1 MKKKFLFFIYTCLF
15 IMILA
20 LSFNNAGCAQRERII
35 KIGSQNVLSG
45 EFKYYGQEQLVS
57 INLAAKELA
66 PVSVGGFN
74 YKISVVSKDD
84 EGNAEKAYLVSQE
97 MIQEN
102 VSGVIGST
110 FNATTKAALPN
121 YQEFNIPMISTSAS
135 GTDFSKNGTNFF
147 RVIINNDQVV
157 ENTAGFIVS
166 QYKPE
171 KMVVINDGSE
181 YSVNF
186 IDYLEKSLSSISSQ
200 KINIF
205 KKYSINSEN
214 EDYKLLAENLL
225 IDDCELIFFCGEYQ
239 ILAKIID
246 ASRKAGVLSS
256 FLTEKLGMDEG
267 ITQLTD
273 AKYLEGL
280 MAVVPEPPSLSMFSE
295 DPKAVEFWR
304 KFKDLAPQIKGV
316 EISEPGK
323 FAPYAYDAFYMI
335 IEAMKKA
342 NSTLPEDYIDVLRNL
357 SYDGV
362 TGHIEFDSNGNL
374 KNPQSTIF
382 IIKNGT
388 WVRFQ
393 K

>member
-1 MKKKFLFFIYTCLF
+1 MKKSTLFFTYTCLF
-15 IMILA
+15 VILLL
-20 LSFNNAGCAQRERII
+20 LSLSNAGCSQRERII
-35 KIGSQNVLSG
+35 KVGSQNVLSG
-45 EFKYYGQEQLVS
+45 EYKYYGQEQLVS
-57 INLAAKELA
+57 MNLAAKELA
-66 PVSVGGFN
+66 PVSIGGFN

-84 EGNAEKAYLVSQE
+84 EGSAEKAYLVSQE
-97 MIQEN
+97 MVQEN

-135 GTDFSKNGTNFF
+135 STDLSKTGTNFF

-157 ENTAGFIVS
+157 ENIAGFIAS
-166 QYKPE
+166 QYEPK
-171 KMVVINDGSE
+171 KMVIINEESE
-181 YSVNF
+181 YSVNLV
-186 IDYLEKSLSSISSQ
+186 DYLEKTLQGISSQ

-205 KKYSINSEN
+205 KKYSIKPETEN
-214 EDYKLLAENLL
+214 YNLLAENLL
-225 IDDCELIFFCGEYQ
+225 IDDCDLVFFCGEYQ
-239 ILAKIID
+239 TLAKIID
-246 ASRKAGVLSS
+246 ASRQIGVTSS
-256 FLTEKLGMDEG
+256 FLTEKLGMNEG

-280 MAVVPEPPSLSMFSE
+280 MAVVPEPPSLAMFSE

-304 KFKDLAPQIKGV
+304 KFKDLAPQLKGI

-323 FAPYAYDAFYMI
+323 FAPYAYDAFNMM

-342 NSTLPEDYIDVLRNL
+342 NSSSPEDYIDVLRNL
-357 SYDGV
+357 TYDGV

-374 KNPQSTIF
+374 KNPQSTVF

>member
-1 MKKKFLFFIYTCLF
+1 MKKNILFFTYVCLF
-15 IMILA
+15 IMLLT
-20 LSFNNAGCAQRERII
+20 LSMFNAGCSQRERII

-45 EFKYYGQEQLVS
+45 EYNYYGQEQLVS
-57 INLAAKELA
+57 MNLAAKELA
-66 PVSVGGFN
+66 PVSIGGFN

-97 MIQEN
+97 MVQEN

-121 YQEFNIPMISTSAS
+121 YLEFNIPMISTSAS
-135 GTDFSKNGTNFF
+135 STDLSKAGTNFF

-157 ENTAGFIVS
+157 ENVAGFIAS

-171 KMVVINDGSE
+171 KMVIINEGSE

-186 IDYLEKSLSSISSQ
+186 VDFLEKTLLGISSQ
-200 KINIF
+200 QINIS
-205 KKYSINSEN
+205 KKYSIKPET
-214 EDYKLLAENLL
+214 EDYRLLAENLL
-225 IDDCELIFFCGEYQ
+225 IDDCDLIFFCGEYQ

-246 ASRKAGVLSS
+246 AARQIGVTSS
-256 FLTEKLGMDEG
+256 FLTEKLGMNEG

-280 MAVVPEPPSLSMFSE
+280 MAVVPEPPSLAMFSE

-304 KFKDLAPQIKGV
+304 KFKDIAPQIKSID
-316 EISEPGK
+316 ISEPGK
-323 FAPYAYDAFYMI
+323 FAPYAYDAFYML

-342 NSTLPEDYIDVLRNL
+342 NSTSPEDYIDVLRNL

-374 KNPQSTIF
+374 KNPQSTVF
-382 IIKNGT
+382 MIKNGT

>member
-1 MKKKFLFFIYTCLF
+1 MKKKYTYFIYSCLF
-15 IMILA
+15 IIIIA
-20 LSFNNAGCAQRERII
+20 LSFGNIGCSQRERII
-35 KIGSQNVLSG
+35 KIGSQSVMSG

-57 INLAAKELA
+57 MNIAAKEMA
-66 PVSVGGFN
+66 PVSIGGFN
-74 YKISVVSKDD
+74 YKVSVISRDD

-102 VSGVIGST
+102 VAGVIGST

-135 GTDFSKNGTNFF
+135 STDLSKSGSNFF
-147 RVIINNDQVV
+147 RLIINNDQIV
-157 ENTAGFIVS
+157 ENTADFIIS
-166 QYKPE
+166 QYNPGKL
-171 KMVVINDGSE
+171 VIIDNGSE

-186 IDYLEKSLSSISSQ
+186 VDYLENTLLDKSSQ
-200 KINIF
+200 KINVF
-205 KKYSINSEN
+205 KKYSVKPEN

-225 IDDCELIFFCGEYQ
+225 IDDSDLVFFCGEYQ
-239 ILAKIID
+239 MLAQIIG
-246 ASRKAGVLSS
+246 ASREIGVASS

-267 ITQLTD
+267 ITQLID

-280 MAVVPEPPSLSMFSE
+280 MAVVPDPPSLAMFSE

-304 KFKDLAPQIKGV
+304 KFKDMAPQIKGA
-316 EISEPGK
+316 EITEPGK
-323 FAPYAYDAFYMI
+323 FAPYAYDAFYIM

-342 NSTLPEDYIDVLRNL
+342 NSALPEDYIDVLR
-357 SYDGV
+357 STSFDGV
-362 TGHIEFDSNGNL
+362 TGHIEFDSNGDL
-374 KNPQSTIF
+374 KNPQSTVF
-382 IIKNGT
+382 QIKNGS

>member
-1 MKKKFLFFIYTCLF
+1 MKKSALFFLYTCL
-15 IMILA
+15 IIIVLV
-20 LSFNNAGCAQRERII
+20 LSLSNAGCSQRERII
-35 KIGSQNVLSG
+35 KVGSQNVLSG
-45 EFKYYGQEQLVS
+45 EYKYYGQEQLVS
-57 INLAAKELA
+57 MNLAAKELA
-66 PVSVGGFN
+66 PVSIGGFN
-74 YKISVVSKDD
+74 YKISVISKDD

-97 MIQEN
+97 MVQEN

-135 GTDFSKNGTNFF
+135 STDLSKTGTNFF

-157 ENTAGFIVS
+157 ENIAGFIAS
-166 QYKPE
+166 QFEPK
-171 KMVVINDGSE
+171 KMVIINEESE
-181 YSVNF
+181 YSINLVE
-186 IDYLEKSLSSISSQ
+186 YLEKTLLSISSQ

-205 KKYSINSEN
+205 KKYSIKPEI
-214 EDYKLLAENLL
+214 EDYNLLAENLL
-225 IDDCELIFFCGEYQ
+225 IDDCDLVFFCGEYQ
-239 ILAKIID
+239 TLAKIID
-246 ASRKAGVLSS
+246 ASRQIGVTSS
-256 FLTEKLGMDEG
+256 FLTEKLGMNEG

-280 MAVVPEPPSLSMFSE
+280 MAVAPEPPSLAMFSE

-323 FAPYAYDAFYMI
+323 FAPYAYDAFNMMVA
-335 IEAMKKA
+335 AMKKA
-342 NSTLPEDYIDVLRNL
+342 NSSSPEDYIDVLRNL
-357 SYDGV
+357 TYDGV

-374 KNPQSTIF
+374 KNPQSTVF

>member
-1 MKKKFLFFIYTCLF
+1 MKKNFLFFTYTCLF
-15 IMILA
+15 IMLLA
-20 LSFNNAGCAQRERII
+20 LSFNNAGCSQRERII

-45 EFKYYGQEQLVS
+45 EYKYYGQEQLVS
-57 INLAAKELA
+57 MNLAAKELA
-66 PVSVGGFN
+66 PVSIGGFN

-84 EGNAEKAYLVSQE
+84 EGNAEKSYLVSQE

-102 VSGVIGST
+102 VAGVIGST

-135 GTDFSKNGTNFF
+135 STDLSKTGTNFF

-171 KMVVINDGSE
+171 KMVIIDDGTE

-186 IDYLEKSLSSISSQ
+186 VDYLEKTLLSISSQ

-205 KKYSINSEN
+205 KKYSIKPET

-225 IDDCELIFFCGEYQ
+225 IDDSDLVFFCGEYQ
-239 ILAKIID
+239 VLARIIS
-246 ASRKAGVLSS
+246 ASREIGVSS
-256 FLTEKLGMDEG
+256 NFLTEKLGMDEG
-267 ITQLTD
+267 ITQLAD

-280 MAVVPEPPSLSMFSE
+280 MAVVPEPPSLAMFSE

-316 EISEPGK
+316 EIREPGK
-323 FAPYAYDAFYMI
+323 YAPYAYDAFYIM

-342 NSTLPEDYIDVLRNL
+342 NSTSPEDYIDVLRNL
-357 SYDGV
+357 AFDGV

-374 KNPQSTIF
+374 KDPQSTIF
-382 IIKNGT
+382 LIKNNT

>member
-1 MKKKFLFFIYTCLF
+1 MKKKYLFFIYSFLLIIVFT
-15 IMILA
+15 
-20 LSFNNAGCAQRERII
+20 LSFGNAGCSQRERII
-35 KIGSQNVLSG
+35 KIGSQSVLSG

-57 INLAAKELA
+57 MNIAAKELA
-66 PVSVGGFN
+66 PVSIGGFN

-84 EGNAEKAYLVSQE
+84 EGSAEKAYLVSQE

-102 VSGVIGST
+102 VAGVIGST

-121 YQEFNIPMISTSAS
+121 YLDLNIPMISTSAS
-135 GTDFSKNGTNFF
+135 STDLNKSGSNFF
-147 RVIINNDQVV
+147 RVIINNDQIV
-157 ENTAGFIVS
+157 ENAANFILS
-166 QYKPE
+166 RYKPE
-171 KMVVINDGSE
+171 KLVIISDSSE
-181 YSVNF
+181 YSLNF
-186 IDYLEKSLSSISSQ
+186 VGFLEKTLLGISSQ

-205 KKYSINSEN
+205 KKYSIKPET

-225 IDDCELIFFCGEYQ
+225 IDDCDLIFFCGDYKV
-239 ILAKIID
+239 LAKIISS
-246 ASRKAGVLSS
+246 SREIGVISS

-267 ITQLTD
+267 ISQLAD

-280 MAVVPEPPSLSMFSE
+280 MAVVPEPPSLAMFSE

-304 KFKDLAPQIKGV
+304 KFKDMAPQIKGV

-323 FAPYAYDAFYMI
+323 YAPYAYDAFYMI

-342 NSTLPEDYIDVLRNL
+342 NSALPEDYIDVLRSL
-357 SYDGV
+357 SFDGI

-374 KNPQSTIF
+374 KNPQSTVF
-382 IIKNGT
+382 QIKNGT

>member
-1 MKKKFLFFIYTCLF
+1 M
-15 IMILA
+15 
-20 LSFNNAGCAQRERII
+20 
-35 KIGSQNVLSG
+35 
-45 EFKYYGQEQLVS
+45 
-57 INLAAKELA
+57 NLAARELA
-66 PVSVGGFN
+66 PVSIGGFN

-84 EGNAEKAYLVSQE
+84 EGSAEKSYLVSQE
-97 MIQEN
+97 MVQEN

-135 GTDFSKNGTNFF
+135 GSDISKAGSNFF
-147 RVIINNDQVV
+147 RLIINNDQVV
-157 ENTAGFIVS
+157 ENAAAFIMS

-171 KMVVINDGSE
+171 KIVIINDSSE

-186 IDYLEKSLSSISSQ
+186 TDLLEKTLTSISSQ
-200 KINIF
+200 KINVF
-205 KKYSINSEN
+205 KKYSVKPES
-214 EDYKLLAENLL
+214 EDYKLLAENMV
-225 IDDCELIFFCGEYQ
+225 IDDSDLIFYCGDYR
-239 ILAKIID
+239 ILAKIVSS
-246 ASRKAGVLSS
+246 ARETGVTSL

-267 ITQLTD
+267 ISQLAD

-280 MAVVPEPPSLSMFSE
+280 MAIVPDPPSLAMFSE

-304 KFKDLAPQIKGV
+304 KFKDFAPQLKG
-316 EISEPGK
+316 IQITEPGK
-323 FAPYAYDAFYMI
+323 FAPYAYDAFYLI

-342 NSTLPEDYIDVLRNL
+342 NSPLPEDYIDALRNI

-374 KNPQSTIF
+374 KDPLSTIF
-382 IIKNGT
+382 VIKNGT
-388 WVRFQ
+388 WIRFQ

>member
-1 MKKKFLFFIYTCLF
+1 LG
-15 IMILA
+15 
-20 LSFNNAGCAQRERII
+20 NAGCSQRERII
-35 KIGSQNVLSG
+35 KVGSQNVLSG
-45 EFKYYGQEQLVS
+45 EYEYYGQEQLVS
-57 INLAAKELA
+57 MNLAAKELA
-66 PVSVGGFN
+66 PVSIGGFN

-97 MIQEN
+97 MVQEN

-135 GTDFSKNGTNFF
+135 STDLSKTGTNFF

-157 ENTAGFIVS
+157 ENIAGFIAS
-166 QYKPE
+166 QYEPE
-171 KMVVINDGSE
+171 KMVIINEESE
-181 YSVNF
+181 YSINLAE
-186 IDYLEKSLSSISSQ
+186 YLEKTLLGISSQ
-200 KINIF
+200 KINIS
-205 KKYSINSEN
+205 KKYSIKPET

-225 IDDCELIFFCGEYQ
+225 IDDCDLIFFCGEYQ
-239 ILAKIID
+239 TLAKIID
-246 ASRKAGVLSS
+246 ASRQIGVTSN
-256 FLTEKLGMDEG
+256 FLTEKLGMNEG

-280 MAVVPEPPSLSMFSE
+280 MAVVPEPPSLAMFSE

-304 KFKDLAPQIKGV
+304 KFKDLAPQIKGI

-323 FAPYAYDAFYMI
+323 YAPYAYDAFNMM

-342 NSTLPEDYIDVLRNL
+342 NSSSPEDYIDVLRNL
-357 SYDGV
+357 IYDGV

-374 KNPQSTIF
+374 KNPQSTVF

>member
-1 MKKKFLFFIYTCLF
+1 MKKKYTYFIYSCLF
-15 IMILA
+15 IIIIA
-20 LSFNNAGCAQRERII
+20 LSFGNIGCSQRERII
-35 KIGSQNVLSG
+35 KIGSQSVMSG

-57 INLAAKELA
+57 MNIAAKEMA
-66 PVSVGGFN
+66 PVSIGGFN
-74 YKISVVSKDD
+74 YKISVVSRDD

-102 VSGVIGST
+102 VAGVIGST

-135 GTDFSKNGTNFF
+135 STDLSKSGSNFF
-147 RVIINNDQVV
+147 RLIINNDQIV
-157 ENTAGFIVS
+157 ENTADFIIS
-166 QYKPE
+166 QYNPGKL
-171 KMVVINDGSE
+171 VIIDNGSE

-186 IDYLEKSLSSISSQ
+186 VDYLENTLLDKSSQ
-200 KINIF
+200 KINVF
-205 KKYSINSEN
+205 KKYSVKPEN

-225 IDDCELIFFCGEYQ
+225 IDDSDLVFFCGEYQ
-239 ILAKIID
+239 MLAQIIG
-246 ASRKAGVLSS
+246 ASREIGVASS

-267 ITQLTD
+267 ITQLID

-280 MAVVPEPPSLSMFSE
+280 MAVVPDPPSLAMFSE

-304 KFKDLAPQIKGV
+304 KFKDMAPQIKGA
-316 EISEPGK
+316 EITEPGK
-323 FAPYAYDAFYMI
+323 FAPYAYDAFYIM

-342 NSTLPEDYIDVLRNL
+342 NSALPEDYIDVLR
-357 SYDGV
+357 STSFDGV
-362 TGHIEFDSNGNL
+362 TGHIEFDSNGDL
-374 KNPQSTIF
+374 KNPQSTVF
-382 IIKNGT
+382 QIKNGS

>member
-1 MKKKFLFFIYTCLF
+1 MKKKYLFFIYSCLF
-15 IMILA
+15 IIILT
-20 LSFNNAGCAQRERII
+20 LSFSSAGCSQKERII

-57 INLAAKELA
+57 MNIAAKELA
-66 PVSVGGFN
+66 PVSIGGFN

-102 VSGVIGST
+102 VAGVIGST

-135 GTDFSKNGTNFF
+135 STDLSKSGSNFF
-147 RVIINNDQVV
+147 RVIINNDQIV
-157 ENTAGFIVS
+157 ENAAGFIVS
-166 QYKPE
+166 QYKPQ
-171 KMVVINDGSE
+171 KLVIINDGTE

-186 IDYLEKSLSSISSQ
+186 VDYLEKTLSGTSSQ

-205 KKYSINSEN
+205 KKYSIKPET

-225 IDDCELIFFCGEYQ
+225 IDDCDLVFFCGEYQ
-239 ILAKIID
+239 VLAKIIG
-246 ASRKAGVLSS
+246 ASREIGVTAS

-267 ITQLTD
+267 ITQLID

-280 MAVVPEPPSLSMFSE
+280 MAVVPEPPSLAMFSE

-304 KFKDLAPQIKGV
+304 KFKDMAPQIKGM

-323 FAPYAYDAFYMI
+323 FSPYAYDAFYMI

-342 NSTLPEDYIDVLRNL
+342 NSIAPEDYIDVLRSL
-357 SYDGV
+357 SFDGV

-374 KNPQSTIF
+374 KNPQSTVF
-382 IIKNGT
+382 QIKNGT

>member
-1 MKKKFLFFIYTCLF
+1 MKKNFLFFTYICLF
-15 IMILA
+15 IMLFA
-20 LSFNNAGCAQRERII
+20 VSFNNVGCAQKERII
-35 KIGSQNVLSG
+35 KIGSQSVLSG

-66 PVSVGGFN
+66 PVSIGGFN

-97 MIQEN
+97 MVQEN

-135 GTDFSKNGTNFF
+135 GTDLSKNGINFF
-147 RVIINNDQVV
+147 RVIINNDQVI
-157 ENTAGFIVS
+157 ENTAGFIAS
-166 QYKPE
+166 QYKPK

-186 IDYLEKSLSSISSQ
+186 VDYLEKTLLSISSQ

-205 KKYSINSEN
+205 KKYSLKPEN

-225 IDDCELIFFCGEYQ
+225 IDDCDLIFFCGDYQ
-239 ILAKIID
+239 VLAKIIG
-246 ASRKAGVLSS
+246 ASREIGVLSS

-273 AKYLEGL
+273 TKYLEGL

-323 FAPYAYDAFYMI
+323 FAPYAYDAFYIM

-342 NSTLPEDYIDVLRNL
+342 NSTLPEDYIDALRNL
-357 SYDGV
+357 SFDGV

-382 IIKNGT
+382 VIKNGS
-388 WVRFQ
+388 WVRLQ

>member
-1 MKKKFLFFIYTCLF
+1 MKKIFLYSTYICLF
-15 IMILA
+15 IIIFA
-20 LSFNNAGCAQRERII
+20 LMLNNIGCSQRERII

-45 EFKYYGQEQLVS
+45 EYKYYGQEQLVS
-57 INLAAKELA
+57 MNLAAKELA
-66 PVSVGGFN
+66 PVSIGGFN

-97 MIQEN
+97 MVQEN

-110 FNATTKAALPN
+110 FNATTKAALSN

-135 GTDFSKNGTNFF
+135 STDLSKTGTNFF
-147 RVIINNDQVV
+147 RMIINNDQVV
-157 ENTAGFIVS
+157 ENTASFIAS

-171 KMVVINDGSE
+171 KMVIINDGSE

-186 IDYLEKSLSSISSQ
+186 VDYLEKTLLNISSQ

-205 KKYSINSEN
+205 KKYSIKPET

-225 IDDCELIFFCGEYQ
+225 IDDCDLIFFCGEYQ
-239 ILAKIID
+239 VLAKII
-246 ASRKAGVLSS
+246 ASSREIGVLSN

-280 MAVVPEPPSLSMFSE
+280 MAVVPEPPSLALFSE

-323 FAPYAYDAFYMI
+323 FAPYAYDAFYIM

-342 NSTLPEDYIDVLRNL
+342 NSTAPQDYIDVLRNIAF
-357 SYDGV
+357 DGV

-382 IIKNGT
+382 LIKNGT

>member
-1 MKKKFLFFIYTCLF
+1 MKKKYLFFTYACLF
-15 IMILA
+15 IFILA
-20 LSFNNAGCAQRERII
+20 VSSNNIGCSQRERII
-35 KIGSQNVLSG
+35 KIGSQNALSG
-45 EFKYYGQEQLVS
+45 EYKYYGQEQLVS
-57 INLAAKELA
+57 MNLAAKELA
-66 PVSVGGFN
+66 PVSIGGFN

-97 MIQEN
+97 MVQEN

-110 FNATTKAALPN
+110 FNATTKAALPI
-121 YQEFNIPMISTSAS
+121 YQEFSIPMISTSAS
-135 GTDFSKNGTNFF
+135 GTDLSKAGTNFF
-147 RVIINNDQVV
+147 RIIINNDQVV
-157 ENTAGFIVS
+157 ENAAGFIIS

-171 KMVVINDGSE
+171 KMVIIDDGSE

-186 IDYLEKSLSSISSQ
+186 VDYLEKTLQSISSQ

-205 KKYSINSEN
+205 KKYSIKPAT

-225 IDDCELIFFCGEYQ
+225 IDDSDLIFFCGDYQ
-239 ILAKIID
+239 ALAKIINS
-246 ASRKAGVLSS
+246 SRGIGVLSS

-267 ITQLTD
+267 ITQLAD

-280 MAVVPEPPSLSMFSE
+280 MAIVPEPPSLSMFSE

-304 KFKDLAPQIKGV
+304 KFKDLAPQIKGI
-316 EISEPGK
+316 EISEPGQ
-323 FAPYAYDAFYMI
+323 FAPYAYDAFYIM

-357 SYDGV
+357 SFEGV

-374 KNPQSTIF
+374 KNPQSTVF
-382 IIKNGT
+382 LIKNGT